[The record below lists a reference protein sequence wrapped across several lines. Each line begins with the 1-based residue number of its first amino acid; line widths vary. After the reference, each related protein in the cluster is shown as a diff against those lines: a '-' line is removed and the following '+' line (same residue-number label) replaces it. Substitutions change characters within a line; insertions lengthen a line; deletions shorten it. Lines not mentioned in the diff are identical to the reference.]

1 MNEFSLLPGEEVI
14 KRSDETVIGGSG
26 LISLGIKR
34 DSLILTSQSLITIK
48 RGFMGKVKD
57 VNRYPLSDIVVTNG
71 KPQVQ
76 LGHFDNVTHSLDVYL
91 RQGELRVEM
100 TWEEEILEWV
110 DEITIAMTGHRAERV
125 EKQGGLEKFSGEFV
139 RIADNVNSAMGKFRK
154 AFGIRSTEQA
164 SGHCPGCGA
173 PIAGREGE
181 TVQCPYC
188 GTYYTF

>member
-71 KPQVQ
+71 KP
-76 LGHFDNVTHSLDVYL
+76 
-91 RQGELRVEM
+91 
-100 TWEEEILEWV
+100 
-110 DEITIAMTGHRAERV
+110 
-125 EKQGGLEKFSGEFV
+125 
-139 RIADNVNSAMGKFRK
+139 
-154 AFGIRSTEQA
+154 
-164 SGHCPGCGA
+164 
-173 PIAGREGE
+173 
-181 TVQCPYC
+181 
-188 GTYYTF
+188 